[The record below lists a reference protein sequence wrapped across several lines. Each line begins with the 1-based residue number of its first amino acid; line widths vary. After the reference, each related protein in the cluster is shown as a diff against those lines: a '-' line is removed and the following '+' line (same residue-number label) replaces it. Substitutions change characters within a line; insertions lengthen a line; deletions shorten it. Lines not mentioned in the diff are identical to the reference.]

1 MVVFSVSI
9 VAIVSIVETN
19 YQMNNTVYIYDFKTS
34 SRGSG
39 FWDTPPPNPTGPAIN
54 S

>member
-9 VAIVSIVETN
+9 VTIVSIVEKKKITKC
-19 YQMNNTVYIYDFKTS
+19 TVYIYDFKTS

-39 FWDTPPPNPTGPAIN
+39 FWDTPLQQPHWIF

>member
-9 VAIVSIVETN
+9 VTIVSIVETN

-39 FWDTPPPNPTGPAIN
+39 FWDNPLHQPHWICN
-54 S
+54 

>member
-9 VAIVSIVETN
+9 VTIVSIVETN

-39 FWDTPPPNPTGPAIN
+39 FWDTSLHQPHWICN
-54 S
+54 